1 MSRLTFPAIIPL
13 RSATEEELAA
23 AARASLPLQAGRRL
37 ADWFGDDPV
46 DAESGWRSADA
57 QRDVAM
63 TLGLVTGSDAMTDET
78 TSRLRW
84 TYEIAYHAGYLHTSE
99 DHELIHRAGTLCD
112 AAERTDTEIIAD
124 WCRALDALFA
134 HGVEDA
140 LPPRADPAP
149 LDFAGIGNYPI
160 LKLLEQHGTA
170 TAEILSAEIGEG
182 ATEGMTPSSGRLRW
196 SAWTARYSDPTA
208 AFLRLAAEFGVVTV
222 DGPAVS
228 LTPLGA
234 WAVIHQVGAKVEV
247 LPASA
252 ALTPIQLIICRLGMS
267 GEAFEQELHA
277 WLAAREPAGAVTAL
291 LEAAAEEDAAYLTTG
306 VQIAAGIEGDTEAA
320 WLSAMSLPAIRPY
333 AVSELNRRAGRD
345 AQHDPLP
352 GLEPFDCDAVVM
364 ASQAIVAGY
373 ATGGSEG
380 VAAAVRQAAAPGSET
395 ALFEQMWRSR
405 HLIAA
410 QALMTAG
417 KLHPDKKIAKAAR
430 AASLKAASVRNPPGA
445 ADQPGSRQTRARG

>member
-1 MSRLTFPAIIPL
+1 MSRRLAFPAIIPV
-13 RSATEEELAA
+13 RNATEKELVA

-46 DAESGWRSADA
+46 DAESGWRSAHA
-57 QRDVAM
+57 QRDAAV
-63 TLGLVTGSDAMTDET
+63 TLGLAARGDTITDET

-84 TYEIAYHAGYLHTSE
+84 IYEVAYHAGYLHTSE

-134 HGVEDA
+134 HGVQDA
-140 LPPRADPAP
+140 LPPGADPAP

-196 SAWTARYSDPTA
+196 SAWTTRYGDPTA

-247 LPASA
+247 LPATA

-267 GEAFEQELHA
+267 GETFEQELHA
-277 WLAAREPAGAVTAL
+277 WLAARRAGADDSR
-291 LEAAAEEDAAYLTTG
+291 EAASGQEDRESRTGGLDEGGFGPELTPGRLTG
-306 VQIAAGIEGDTEAA
+306 PAHDRREPGFDLRRRRGG
-320 WLSAMSLPAIRPY
+320 WLR
-333 AVSELNRRAGRD
+333 RRASVVAELGNP
-345 AQHDPLP
+345 AVA
-352 GLEPFDCDAVVM
+352 EPV
-364 ASQAIVAGY
+364 
-373 ATGGSEG
+373 
-380 VAAAVRQAAAPGSET
+380 
-395 ALFEQMWRSR
+395 
-405 HLIAA
+405 H
-410 QALMTAG
+410 QALR
-417 KLHPDKKIAKAAR
+417 LLI
-430 AASLKAASVRNPPGA
+430 V
-445 ADQPGSRQTRARG
+445 